1 MSDLNRQDS
10 SAVLSKIGLLLIFY
24 PASEVIRWSPS
35 LERVRKWKRME
46 KFARRIKEMS
56 RQEKPYEKCQE
67 FGPAALTD
75 AELLAVVLRT
85 GTEGV
90 SSVDLARQIL
100 QSGGRDDRLDSL
112 YHLDIPE
119 LTRIR
124 GIGKVKAIQI
134 VCLCEL
140 AKRLARTSSG
150 KRIVFDRAEAIADY
164 YMVEMRHLEQEEMRC
179 VFLDSKCQLIAD
191 KVISKG
197 TVNSSPASPREIFIE
212 ALRCRAVNLILLHNH
227 PSGDPNPSYQDVMV
241 TKKIRDAGTLIG
253 VELQDHI
260 IIGDQCY
267 FSLKER
273 GYFK

>member
-1 MSDLNRQDS
+1 MGNVSRT
-10 SAVLSKIGLLLIFY
+10 
-24 PASEVIRWSPS
+24 
-35 LERVRKWKRME
+35 
-46 KFARRIKEMS
+46 IKEMS

-67 FGPAALTD
+67 FGPTALTD

-85 GTEGV
+85 GTEGM

-100 QSGGRDDRLDSL
+100 KSGGGEERLDNL
-112 YHLDIPE
+112 YHMEIPE

-124 GIGKVKAIQI
+124 GIGTVKAIQI
-134 VCLCEL
+134 ICLCEL
-140 AKRLARTSSG
+140 AKRLSKASVG
-150 KRIVFDRAEAIADY
+150 KRVMFDRAEYIADY
-164 YMVEMRHLEQEEMRC
+164 YMEEMRHLEQEEMRC
-179 VFLDSKCQLIAD
+179 VFLNSKCQLITD
-191 KVISKG
+191 KVVSRG
-197 TVNSSPASPREIFIE
+197 TVNSSLASPREIFIE

-241 TKKIRDAGTLIG
+241 TRKIREAGTLIG

-260 IIGDQCY
+260 IIGDHCY

>member
-1 MSDLNRQDS
+1 M
-10 SAVLSKIGLLLIFY
+10 
-24 PASEVIRWSPS
+24 
-35 LERVRKWKRME
+35 ERVRKRGQMNHST
-46 KFARRIKEMS
+46 RTIKEMS

-67 FGPAALTD
+67 LGPSALTD

-85 GTEGV
+85 GTEGM

-100 QSGGRDDRLDSL
+100 KLGGQEERLDSL
-112 YHLDIPE
+112 YHMAIPE

-140 AKRLARTSSG
+140 AKRLSKATNT
-150 KRIVFDRAEAIADY
+150 KKVLFDRAETIADY
-164 YMVEMRHLEQEEMRC
+164 YMEEMRHLEQEEMRC
-179 VFLDSKCQLIAD
+179 VFLNSKCQLISD
-191 KVISKG
+191 KVISRG

-227 PSGDPNPSYQDVMV
+227 PSGDPTPSYQDVMV
-241 TKKIRDAGTLIG
+241 TRKIREAGALIG
-253 VELQDHI
+253 IELQDHI